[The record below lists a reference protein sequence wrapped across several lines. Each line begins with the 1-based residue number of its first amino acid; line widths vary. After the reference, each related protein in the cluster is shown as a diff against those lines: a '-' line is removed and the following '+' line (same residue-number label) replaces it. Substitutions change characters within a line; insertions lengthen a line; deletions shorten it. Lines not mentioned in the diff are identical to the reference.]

1 MMGETTSAGQ
11 EATAGD
17 FPTARAEGCPFDP
30 PAEFAALRD
39 RDNAAERMSCP
50 AGIDAHVVSSYAHV
64 RSALAEPTLSSRWAP
79 SLHVMVNGDFERPPE
94 AGSILQ
100 MDGAE
105 HARLRRLLTPE
116 FTVRRVRAMG
126 PYIRRLVDE
135 RIDAMLA
142 AGPPADLYRDFALP
156 IPSQV
161 ICELL
166 GVPYEDRDRF
176 QRQTGVMLSVD
187 RDPSEVDAAYD
198 EVTQLMRQLAED
210 KTAEPT
216 DDLLG
221 RLIIRARETG
231 QELSIPELGMLGLS
245 LLVAGH
251 ETTANMI
258 GLSTLALLRQP
269 DQLEALRADPELAGP
284 AVDEMLRYISPVQF
298 GLLRRAT
305 EDTPVGD
312 GTLGAGEWLVAAL
325 ASANRD
331 ETVFPAAD
339 RIDLKRPATAHL
351 AFGYGIHQC
360 LGQQLA
366 RVELREVFARL
377 HQRIPTLRLAVP
389 FEEIEFKDDALVYGV
404 RALPITWDE
413 PGVAEGGR

>member
-1 MMGETTSAGQ
+1 MGETTSDIQAAAGS
-11 EATAGD
+11 
-17 FPTARAEGCPFDP
+17 FPTTREPGCPFDP
-30 PAEFAALRD
+30 PAAFAGLRD
-39 RDNAAERMSCP
+39 QDTSTRLLSCP
-50 AGIDAHVVSSYAHV
+50 AGIDAHVVTTHADV
-64 RSALAEPTLSSRWAP
+64 RSVLTEPTLSSRWAP
-79 SLHVMVNGDFERPPE
+79 SLHVVVNSDFERQPE
-94 AGSILQ
+94 PGSILQ
-100 MDGAE
+100 LDGAE
-105 HARLRRLLTPE
+105 HTRLRRLLTPE
-116 FTVRRVRAMG
+116 FTVKRVQAMR
-126 PYIRRLVDE
+126 PYIQRLIDE

-142 AGPPADLYRDFALP
+142 AGAPADLYRDFALP

-176 QRQTGVMLSVD
+176 ERQTGVMLSVD
-187 RDPSEVDAAYD
+187 REPAEVDTAFD
-198 EVTQLMRQLAED
+198 EVTQLMRQLAQD
-210 KTAEPT
+210 KMAEPT

-221 RLIIRARETG
+221 RLIVRARETG

-269 DQLEALRADPELAGP
+269 DQLEALRADPGLAGT

-298 GLLRRAT
+298 GLLRRTT
-305 EDTPVGD
+305 EDTPVGE
-312 GTLGAGEWLVAAL
+312 GTLDAGEWLVAAL

-389 FEEIEFKDDALVYGV
+389 FEDIEFKDNALVYGV
-404 RALPITWDE
+404 RALPITWDG
-413 PGVAEGGR
+413 PSGAEGGR